1 MKHLISLVVI
11 AAIAA
16 PAPALAVDEDDC
28 AIWLCLPAGFP
39 SGCGGAKSKFKD
51 RIKHLRPPLP
61 NFASCLISSGPSDS
75 SSMSADF
82 GVAALIREQQV
93 CKEWKYQNYN
103 GGSNGYGTTSVCVE
117 WVTVPEHMIK
127 GTPCNYNY
135 MNTGSSTPQGCYKTI
150 NYVDIYQ
157 ESKQLGD
164 TYTY

>member
-1 MKHLISLVVI
+1 MKHFISLVVI

-61 NFASCLISSGPSDS
+61 NFASCLVESGPNDS
-75 SSMSADF
+75 SSMSADY
-82 GVAALIREQQV
+82 GVAAVIREQTV
-93 CKEWKYQNYN
+93 CKEWKYQNNYGGGGN
-103 GGSNGYGTTSVCVE
+103 GGYGSTSTCVE
-117 WVTVPEHMIK
+117 WVTIPEHTIK
-127 GTPCNYNY
+127 GTPCTY
-135 MNTGSSTPQGCYKTI
+135 TGYGSATPEGCYKTI
-150 NYVDIYQ
+150 RYVEIYQ
-157 ESKQLGD
+157 EGKQLGD